1 MQSPT
6 EIPTTETVAQ
16 QEREHEAAEQMSEAD
31 FLAEQAKAAKEA
43 VARTA
48 QELIGKLGQNADPRE
63 LTKQHPWA
71 SVAAAVVGGFAAA
84 ALTVPSKEQQAMRRL
99 SRLER
104 TLNMHHDQEPAEEDR
119 GARNYAS
126 GRSSFWGGL
135 AQQVLEAVK
144 PALLSAL
151 TAGIAAKGA
160 KPDPEDF
167 QQQPP
172 QPGKQSAHSTS
183 PGTSPGNGAA
193 PGI

>member
-6 EIPTTETVAQ
+6 EMPTSETVAQ
-16 QEREHEAAEQMSEAD
+16 QEREHGAAEQMSETD
-31 FLAEQAKAAKEA
+31 FLAEQANAAKEA

-63 LTKQHPWA
+63 LAKQHPWMSIA
-71 SVAAAVVGGFAAA
+71 AAAVSGFAAA
-84 ALTVPSKEQQAMRRL
+84 AIAVPSKEQQAMRRL

-104 TLNMHHDQEPAEEDR
+104 TLNMHRDQEHDEEDR
-119 GARNYAS
+119 GARQYAS
-126 GRSSFWGGL
+126 GRSSFWGGM

-151 TAGIAAKGA
+151 TAGIAAKTA
-160 KPDPEDF
+160 KPDAEDF
-167 QQQPP
+167 QP
-172 QPGKQSAHSTS
+172 QSPQAGKQSGHSAS
-183 PGTSPGNGAA
+183 PGTSPGNGTT